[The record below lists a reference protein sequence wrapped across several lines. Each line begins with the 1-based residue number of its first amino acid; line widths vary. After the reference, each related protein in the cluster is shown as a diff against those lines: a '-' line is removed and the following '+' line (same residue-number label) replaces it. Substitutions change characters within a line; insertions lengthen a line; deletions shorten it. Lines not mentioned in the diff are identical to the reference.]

1 MRPYWKRHPYQ
12 LRFFEL
18 MMLIT
23 LPISL
28 TAFLLISYHEEIAQ
42 EVKDNIIQIWR
53 VFTGK
58 EKP

>member
-12 LRFFEL
+12 LRFFAL

-28 TAFLLISYHEEIAQ
+28 TAFLLIAYHEEIAQ

>member
-12 LRFFEL
+12 LRFFAL
-18 MMLIT
+18 MMILT

-28 TAFLLISYHEEIAQ
+28 TAFLLIAWYEEIWD
-42 EVKDNIIQIWR
+42 EVRDNIRQIWR